1 MSDAI
6 TGISAVESTQ
16 TAKSSSFLQPV
27 IDTVQQ
33 HENRLQ
39 GTIRNGLS
47 GDISHKQF
55 RDFLDTTFQR
65 LQTKYTSP
73 IEQQT
78 FKLVREQALAS
89 QAANAEHVR
98 DRIRSKLKNIQ
109 VELSVKAAGKTSQG
123 LQQLLSSQ

>member
-6 TGISAVESTQ
+6 TGINAVESIH

-33 HENRLQ
+33 HENPS
-39 GTIRNGLS
+39 T
-47 GDISHKQF
+47 
-55 RDFLDTTFQR
+55 
-65 LQTKYTSP
+65 

-98 DRIRSKLKNIQ
+98 NRIRSKLKNIQ

>member
-6 TGISAVESTQ
+6 TGINAVESIH

-65 LQTKYTSP
+65 LQTKYTST

-98 DRIRSKLKNIQ
+98 NRIRSKLKNIQ